1 MTSFLKMYIILC
13 ILRIVFHPDVYY
25 YQVEFIVHLIL
36 HLLWHPIPV
45 FMHLNLIMCK
55 LFSIPFVFLYKP
67 LETDFLFKKVA
78 LIDGIIVYL
87 YFIMMCFCY
96 FVHPPFSHLTAFIVR
111 EKKPRFRA

>member
-1 MTSFLKMYIILC
+1 M
-13 ILRIVFHPDVYY
+13 
-25 YQVEFIVHLIL
+25 HLIL
-36 HLLWHPIPV
+36 YLLWHPIPV
-45 FMHLNLIMCK
+45 FMHLNLIMCE

-111 EKKPRFRA
+111 KKNQDSGPDERMWNLKEVYFRHIFYKQKDKC